1 MCELA
6 ERFSR
11 SQHKHKQQQS
21 EWEKEERA
29 TQDMLGVVGRRRRL
43 RAFKCGLGGVLS
55 RMWWSELQ
63 I

>member
-43 RAFKCGLGGVLS
+43 RAFKFGLGGVLS
-55 RMWWSELQ
+55 RMW
-63 I
+63 